1 MTQVFGLMQFS
12 SEVINT
18 GIAEIDTYPDEINE
32 DIRNFGLLQENGDE
46 ILLEY
51 NSESPLVNETYS
63 TIHAEDAGARNEDF
77 DTNITDILDFSERN
91 PFGEAFK

>member
-1 MTQVFGLMQFS
+1 MQFS

-18 GIAEIDTYPDEINE
+18 GISEIDTYPDEINE
-32 DIRNFGLLQENGDE
+32 DIRNFKILQEDGDE

-51 NSESPLVNETYS
+51 NSESPLVNESYS
-63 TIHAEDAGARNEDF
+63 TIRADESGARNEDF
-77 DTNITDILDFSERN
+77 DTNISDILDFSERN